1 VSTRDF
7 KIKLN
12 EGAIVFKDA
21 GVEFHYPKTGDIELR
36 ETFEFLTFAMV
47 KTDWI
52 VEWYEYLSAAEALD
66 DLAGKDAVEHPK
78 PTLTLIEGGL
88 NDLPSEKDKSK
99 LTVRGPKND

>member
-1 VSTRDF
+1 MSTRDF

-36 ETFEFLTFAMV
+36 ETFEFLTFAML

-52 VEWYEYLSAAEALD
+52 VEWYEYLSAAEALE
-66 DLAGKDAVEHPK
+66 DLAGKDATK
-78 PTLTLIEGGL
+78 QPTLTLIEGGL
-88 NDLPSEKDKSK
+88 NDLPLKKDGSK

>member
-1 VSTRDF
+1 MSIRDF

-21 GVEFHYPKTGDIELR
+21 GVEFHYPKSGDVELR
-36 ETFEFLTFAMV
+36 ETFEFLTFAML

-52 VEWYEYLSAAEALD
+52 VEWYEYLSAAEALE
-66 DLAGKDAVEHPK
+66 DLAGEDTTKQ

-88 NDLPSEKDKSK
+88 NDLPLKKGDPK